1 MVIKLLKKE
10 EKYIL
15 GLSGGPDSVFLFNY
29 LLENEFKNFVVCH
42 VNYNFR
48 IDSNK
53 DVELIKKLCKEN
65 NIIFFIKTIKQN
77 YSELK
82 ENFESWARNI
92 RYDFFC
98 KKLENQGADAILIA
112 HNLNDHIETY
122 LMQKQS
128 NKKVSYFGI
137 NNQSFYKNKKI
148 LRPILSIKKSEILK
162 YLDDMKISYITDYTN
177 SNLIYERNR
186 IRSTLRES
194 SFNELIKEIRN
205 KNNQLIEYQLKIKNL
220 SISNE
225 LELNNFC
232 NDNDWNEYLLFNF
245 LEKNDFAQFL
255 YKTKKA
261 IVKEFLK
268 QLLSKKKLIEI
279 KKGNLVLM
287 KDYETIRVLKSK
299 DLNIFEIEDSE
310 NKYFKEQLIK
320 NNIVNSENIIITNNW
335 KKYQSK
341 IFLNAKLLSKIYK
354 DKKVNYLKRYENIL
368 IFDKTNKILLNKIN
382 I

>member
-1 MVIKLLKKE
+1 MIKLLKKE

-48 IDSNK
+48 KDSNK

-65 NIIFFIKTIKQN
+65 NINFFIKTIKQN
-77 YSELK
+77 YNELK
-82 ENFESWARNI
+82 ENFESWARDI

-148 LRPILSIKKSEILK
+148 LRPILSIKKSEILE

-177 SNLIYERNR
+177 SNLIYERNK

-194 SFNELIKEIRN
+194 DFSELIKEINN
-205 KNNQLIEYQLKIKNL
+205 KNNQLSDYQLKIKNL
-220 SISNE
+220 SFSNQ
-225 LELNNFC
+225 LELNYFSN
-232 NDNDWNEYLLFNF
+232 NNDWNEYLLFNF

-279 KKGNLVLM
+279 KKGNQVLM

-299 DLNIFEIEDSE
+299 DLNIFEIEDSQ

-320 NNIVNSENIIITNNW
+320 NNIVNNENIIITNNW

-341 IFLNAKLLSKIYK
+341 IFFNAKLLSKIYK

>member
-1 MVIKLLKKE
+1 MLKKE

-29 LLENEFKNFVVCH
+29 LLKNEFKNFVVCH

-48 IDSNK
+48 KDSNK

-77 YSELK
+77 YNELK

-98 KKLENQGADAILIA
+98 KKLENHGADAILIA

-137 NNQSFYKNKKI
+137 NNQSLYKNKKI
-148 LRPILSIKKSEILK
+148 LRPILSTKKSEILK
-162 YLDDMKISYITDYTN
+162 YLDDMKISYIIDYTN
-177 SNLIYERNR
+177 FNLIYERNR
-186 IRSTLRES
+186 IRSNLRES
-194 SFNELIKEIRN
+194 NFNELIKEINN
-205 KNNQLIEYQLKIKNL
+205 KNNQLLEHQLKIKSL
-220 SISNE
+220 YISNE

-232 NDNDWNEYLLFNF
+232 NDNDWNEYLLFRF
-245 LEKNDFAQFL
+245 LEKNDFGQFL

-287 KDYETIRVLKSK
+287 KDYETIRVLKSS
-299 DLNIFEIEDSE
+299 DLNIFEIEDSQ
-310 NKYFKEQLIK
+310 NNYFKEQLIK
-320 NNIVNSENIIITNNW
+320 NNIVNSQNIIVTNNW

-341 IFLNAKLLSKIYK
+341 IFLNTKLLSKIYK
-354 DKKVNYLKRYENIL
+354 DKKVNYLKRYQNIL

>member
-1 MVIKLLKKE
+1 MLKKE

>member
-1 MVIKLLKKE
+1 MLKKE

-48 IDSNK
+48 KDSNK

-77 YSELK
+77 YNELK
-82 ENFESWARNI
+82 ENFESWARNV

-98 KKLENQGADAILIA
+98 KELENQGADAILIA

-137 NNQSFYKNKKI
+137 NNQSLYKNKKI

-162 YLDDMKISYITDYTN
+162 YLDNMKISYITDYTN

-186 IRSTLRES
+186 IRSTLSES
-194 SFNELIKEIRN
+194 DFNELIKEIKN
-205 KNNQLIEYQLKIKNL
+205 KNNQLSGYQLKIKNL
-220 SISNE
+220 SISNR
-225 LELNNFC
+225 LELSNFC
-232 NDNDWNEYLLFNF
+232 KDNDWNEYLLFNF

-261 IVKEFLK
+261 IIKEFLK
-268 QLLSKKKLIEI
+268 QLLSKKRLIEI
-279 KKGNLVLM
+279 KKGNLILM

-299 DLNIFEIEDSE
+299 DLNIFEIEDKQ
-310 NKYFKEQLIK
+310 NKYFKEQLFK
-320 NNIVNSENIIITNNW
+320 NNIVDSQNIIVTNNW